1 MTTTNNNVTN
11 IEMSKTMR
19 SIMSLAWQFVKQNGM
34 SMSDAL
40 KCAWANAKLHFLMR
54 QGYVDFTFIKK
65 DGSVRDAKGTT
76 RLDILPN
83 GALKGGQR
91 TSNPKTHQVY
101 FDYDKGDWRCF
112 RRSSLLKIG

>member
-19 SIMSLAWQFVKQNGM
+19 SIMSLAWTFVKQHNM

-40 KCAWANAKLHFLMR
+40 KCAWANAKLHFMMR
-54 QGYVDFTFIKK
+54 DGFVNFQYIKK

-83 GALKGGQR
+83 GALKGGMR
-91 TSNPKTHQVY
+91 TTDPKRFQVY
-101 FDYDKGDWRCF
+101 YDDTKKAWRCF
-112 RRSSLLKIG
+112 DRSRLVKIG

>member
-19 SIMSLAWQFVKQNGM
+19 SIMSLAWTFVKQHNM

-65 DGSVRDAKGTT
+65 DGSVREAKGTT

-83 GALKGGQR
+83 GALKGGMR
-91 TSNPKTHQVY
+91 TTDPKRFQVY
-101 FDYDKGDWRCF
+101 YDDGKKAWRCF
-112 RRSSLLKIG
+112 DRSRLVKIG